1 MTRIILIASLLFA
14 AIPCRAKQDT
24 LVVVVREGKW
34 PLFPKT
40 PKENVPFTKLFIIVK
55 KGK

>member
-1 MTRIILIASLLFA
+1 MMRIILIAALMLA
-14 AIPCRAKQDT
+14 LPCHSKQDT

-40 PKENVPFTKLFIIVK
+40 PKENVPFTNLFIIVK